1 MSAVAVAC
9 EATHAP
15 SQAYKRPTPRTHT
28 SVPDPTRVV
37 PACLLGARRV
47 YPYSPLHN
55 VAVPQGGS
63 QQYPA
68 MILSTGALLASWLLI
83 PMRMAWLCAS
93 CLLID
98 VLAWLLCFVLCAAQ
112 RAGSHDD
119 R

>member
-1 MSAVAVAC
+1 
-9 EATHAP
+9 
-15 SQAYKRPTPRTHT
+15 
-28 SVPDPTRVV
+28 
-37 PACLLGARRV
+37 
-47 YPYSPLHN
+47 
-55 VAVPQGGS
+55 
-63 QQYPA
+63 